1 MGNGSVSLKLHF
13 LSEEPPVVC
22 LAGEA
27 RSRGKWA
34 REGIRVCR
42 VGLDSQMWSLGLA
55 SVCVSQC
62 RGLTGHVTSYTPPPP
77 QGPRS
82 GPGVLSPMGEGSRPD
97 RSGGWG
103 SHCHSWCPHP
113 QCIWLGGARLGSWH
127 WFSPGGSNMFRQLV
141 LGCVYPTA
149 SLPGETIFEK
159 HCMETW
165 ACWGYG
171 SSAGDT
177 EAGSDP
183 APGLLAVLAP
193 LLCPL

>member
-1 MGNGSVSLKLHF
+1 MCQALRRGCSHRGHHMGNGSVSLKLHF

-27 RSRGKWA
+27 RSRGRWA

-55 SVCVSQC
+55 SGCVSQC

-113 QCIWLGGARLGSWH
+113 QCIWLGGAVGKLALVFAWREQYVQTPGAGLRLPNSQ
-127 WFSPGGSNMFRQLV
+127 S
-141 LGCVYPTA
+141 A
-149 SLPGETIFEK
+149 
-159 HCMETW
+159 
-165 ACWGYG
+165 WG
-171 SSAGDT
+171 DNI
-177 EAGSDP
+177 
-183 APGLLAVLAP
+183 
-193 LLCPL
+193 